1 MTVIRAASLG
11 FCPGV
16 RRAVMLAEEAARRAA
31 AQGRPVFVLGQIV
44 HNPRV
49 SAELEALGARQ
60 IGEDE
65 IVPAGSLVVI
75 RSHGVPP
82 STKRRLEAGGA
93 ELVDATCPRVMANQ
107 REAASFAAGGYTVVI
122 AGDKGHG
129 ETASVAG
136 FAPGSIIVSSPEEA
150 RSVRATGKLAL
161 IAQTTLSDAEYDTIR
176 DALLGRY
183 PGLVD
188 ARGICGATHE
198 RRAALEA
205 LCGRVEAIVVVG
217 GKNSA
222 NTRRLAELARSK
234 GLPTWQV
241 ETAAEIPAEAAAFDI
256 VGLSAGASTPDSDID
271 EAERRLMEL
280 AGAAA
285 SGSRREKTWK

>member
-1 MTVIRAASLG
+1 MKVIRAASLG

-16 RRAVMLAEEAARRAA
+16 RRAVTLAEDAARNAA
-31 AQGRPVFVLGQIV
+31 ALGRPVFVLGQIV
-44 HNPRV
+44 HNPQV
-49 SAELEALGARQ
+49 SAALEALGVRQ
-60 IGEDE
+60 ISEDE
-65 IVPAGSLVVI
+65 SVPAGSLVVI

-93 ELVDATCPRVMANQ
+93 GLIDATCPRVMANQ
-107 REAASFAAGGYTVVI
+107 REAASFAGGGYTVVI

-136 FAPGSIIVSSPEEA
+136 NAPGSIIVSSPDEA
-150 RSVRATGKLAL
+150 RSVHVAGKLAL
-161 IAQTTLSDAEYDTIR
+161 IAQTTLSDAEYDAIR
-176 DALLGRY
+176 DVLLGRY

-205 LCGRVEAIVVVG
+205 LCGLVEAVVVVG

-241 ETAAEIPAEAAAFDI
+241 ESAAEITAEAAAYDV
-256 VGLSAGASTPDSDID
+256 VGLSAGASTPDGDID
-271 EAERRLMEL
+271 EVERRLMEL
-280 AGAAA
+280 AALV
-285 SGSRREKTWK
+285 SGKSKGETTWK